1 VLFDWWMVVIVF
13 DCVWLCLITVCK
25 YEIWLVNDLIP
36 RIQGIKIPLSLLIDF
51 SQKERN
57 WEIRDFDVIV

>member
-1 VLFDWWMVVIVF
+1 VRIK
-13 DCVWLCLITVCK
+13 LCLIDVCK
-25 YEIWLVNDLIP
+25 YGIWLVNDLIP

-57 WEIRDFDVIV
+57 